1 MNKVKIIMVTQ
12 ILLIL
17 ITAPCSP
24 VRSADLDM
32 GTVNQ
37 KVKGLDQQNDFERAV
52 KAAKQAIEV
61 AETKVGPDHPY
72 VAISL
77 NNLAMLY
84 SKEGEYEEAEPLYN
98 RSLAIWEK
106 ALGPDHPYV
115 ANCLSKLSRLY
126 HAMGKA
132 EKASEVD
139 KEIES
144 IRAIT
149 Q

>member
-1 MNKVKIIMVTQ
+1 MVTQ
-12 ILLIL
+12 ILLML
-17 ITAPCSP
+17 ITAPYSP

-84 SKEGEYEEAEPLYN
+84 SKEGEYVKAEPLYN

-132 EKASEVD
+132 EKAAEVD
-139 KEIES
+139 TEIER